1 MEIYFEGGKKVNV
14 NYNGFTIKTDQ
25 PVKGGGEG
33 SAPTPFDLFLASLGA
48 CAGVYIK
55 GFCDQ
60 RGLDASKIKLLQ
72 KMHYD
77 SNEHLMKRF
86 DIEIQLPSD
95 FPDKYANALINAAGL
110 CAVKRHLNQSIETN
124 IYTKVVYDY

>member
-1 MEIYFEGGKKVNV
+1 MEIYFDGGKKVNV

-25 PVKGGGEG
+25 PISSGGEG

-48 CAGVYIK
+48 CAGIYIK

-60 RGLDASKIKLLQ
+60 RGLDASKIKLVQ
-72 KMHYD
+72 KMFYD
-77 SNEHLMKRF
+77 SGEHLMKRF
-86 DIEIQLPSD
+86 DIEIQLPAD
-95 FPDKYANALINAAGL
+95 FPEKYANALINAASL

-124 IYTKVVYDY
+124 IYTKFV